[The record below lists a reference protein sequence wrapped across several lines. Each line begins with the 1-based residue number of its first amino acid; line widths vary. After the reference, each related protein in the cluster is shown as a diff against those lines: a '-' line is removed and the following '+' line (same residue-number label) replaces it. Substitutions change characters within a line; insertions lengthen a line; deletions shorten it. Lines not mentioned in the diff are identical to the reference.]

1 MSMNLVVL
9 LYLVASVCFIQALKG
24 LSHPT
29 TSRRGNVFGMV
40 GMLIAIVTTVA
51 LILKLQG
58 AAGTQSNGAGIAL
71 VIFGLLVG
79 GSAGTVMARR
89 VEMTKM
95 PELVAFMHS
104 MIGLAA
110 VFIAI
115 ACVAEPWAFNIVG
128 HGEPIPVVRLLA
140 EEPGGLR
147 QGRVATRGARPAP
160 SRTPHR
166 FRPPFRGSA
175 GTIRPTFWSASAPRT
190 VGSRSQAASSDS

>member
-95 PELVAFMHS
+95 PELVAF
-104 MIGLAA
+104 I
-110 VFIAI
+110 
-115 ACVAEPWAFNIVG
+115 CKP
-128 HGEPIPVVRLLA
+128 
-140 EEPGGLR
+140 
-147 QGRVATRGARPAP
+147 
-160 SRTPHR
+160 
-166 FRPPFRGSA
+166 
-175 GTIRPTFWSASAPRT
+175 
-190 VGSRSQAASSDS
+190 